1 MTSKLNL
8 FIRESSK
15 ANKEADMNYGIE
27 NLRPTK
33 GVHHQ
38 YIRNARIAECT
49 VAGICFT
56 IIAAVAVAVWYVAA
70 QIGMGL

>member
-1 MTSKLNL
+1 L

-38 YIRNARIAECT
+38 YIRNARIAEL
-49 VAGICFT
+49 
-56 IIAAVAVAVWYVAA
+56 IAAIPFVALVAA
-70 QIGMGL
+70 IAGLYLAITGNMPEILNFIG